1 MPELRPPYYEQDESL
16 KAIKAEHV
24 VYLAIFNADRFRTKI
39 ESWLPALNLDG
50 THLVIGDNC
59 SSDTSL
65 SWLIRLVESI
75 DVKST
80 IIRNEKN
87 YGGYGGFAINLHRFP
102 ETKWFTTLHQDDRYR
117 ADHVQKH
124 REVLR
129 TKHSNLGM
137 ICSEFESVLPDGKKV
152 AYPRAYWFL
161 SQSSDPAT
169 IFLANLKNHAYPFS
183 GATFSREIFEKFPIP
198 WHSSA
203 FPDTEI
209 VLKMCGEYSVTFAEG
224 LTVEY
229 LENPSSE
236 SHSLTPAQREF
247 GSFQA
252 LIRVFTHKNFAQVC
266 NSVSLPNQTKF
277 IEGLIDGISV
287 RFRDN
292 QLRSL
297 MTQVALEQSAEHLGL
312 TPDLARELAKG
323 YMSVQDTR
331 AVDVLGAIGG
341 FSTNEMKS
349 ELVSPA
355 TSNSNMTS
363 NTLNSIWFK
372 FFGYLPL
379 KIRKSAFRL
388 LMKSSSAK
396 SRMKAWDFD
405 WEKN

>member
-1 MPELRPPYYEQDESL
+1 MPELMPPNYEQDEIS
-16 KAIKAEHV
+16 KPVKAEHV
-24 VYLAIFNADRFRTKI
+24 VYLAIFNADRFRNKI
-39 ESWLPALNLDG
+39 ETWLPALNLDG

-65 SWLIRLVESI
+65 NWLISLVKSI
-75 DVKST
+75 DVKNT

-87 YGGYGGFAINLHRFP
+87 YGGYGGFAVNLHRFP

-129 TKHSNLGM
+129 ANHANLGM

-152 AYPRAYWFL
+152 AYPRAYWLL
-161 SQSSDPAT
+161 SNSSDLAT

-183 GATFSREIFEKFPIP
+183 GATFSRDIFEKFPIP

-209 VLKMCGEYSVTFAEG
+209 VLKMCAEYSVAFAEG

-229 LENPSSE
+229 MENPSSE

-252 LIRVFTHKNFAQVC
+252 LIRVFTHNNFALVC
-266 NSVSLPNQTKF
+266 NSVPLSSRKQF
-277 IEGLIDGISV
+277 ILSLIDAISV
-287 RFRDN
+287 RFKDH

-312 TPDLARELAKG
+312 NPDLARELAKG

-331 AVDVLGAIGG
+331 AVEVLAAIGG
-341 FSTNEMKS
+341 FAINELKDALVTPARLKS
-349 ELVSPA
+349 ET
-355 TSNSNMTS
+355 TSIAS
-363 NTLNSIWFK
+363 NSIWFK
-372 FFGYLPL
+372 IFGYLPL
-379 KIRKSAFRL
+379 EIRKSVFRL
-388 LMKSSSAK
+388 LMKGSFAK
-396 SRMKAWDFD
+396 SRMKAWNFD
-405 WEKN
+405 WDRN

>member
-1 MPELRPPYYEQDESL
+1 MPELMPSNYQQDDSL
-16 KAIKAEHV
+16 KPIKAEHV
-24 VYLAIFNADRFRTKI
+24 VYLGIFNADEFRNKI

-50 THLVIGDNC
+50 AHLVIGDNY

-65 SWLIRLVESI
+65 SWLIKLVDSI
-75 DVKST
+75 DVKRT
-80 IIRNEKN
+80 IIRNDKN

-129 TKHSNLGM
+129 ANHSNLGM
-137 ICSEFESVLPDGKKV
+137 ICSEFESVLPNGKKV

-161 SQSSDPAT
+161 SQSSDPVT

-183 GATFSREIFEKFPIP
+183 GATFSRDIFEKFPIP

-209 VLKMCGEYSVTFAEG
+209 VLKMCGEYSVAFAEG

-252 LIRVFTHKNFAQVC
+252 LNRVFTHKNFGLVC

-277 IEGLIDGISV
+277 IGGLIDGISV

-292 QLRSL
+292 QLRRL
-297 MTQVALEQSAEHLGL
+297 MTQVALEQSAQHLGF

-331 AVDVLGAIGG
+331 AVDVLAAIGG
-341 FSTNEMKS
+341 FSTNELKS
-349 ELVSPA
+349 DLLSPA
-355 TSNSNMTS
+355 TPISNTTS
-363 NTLNSIWFK
+363 NTLKSIWFK

-405 WEKN
+405 WERN